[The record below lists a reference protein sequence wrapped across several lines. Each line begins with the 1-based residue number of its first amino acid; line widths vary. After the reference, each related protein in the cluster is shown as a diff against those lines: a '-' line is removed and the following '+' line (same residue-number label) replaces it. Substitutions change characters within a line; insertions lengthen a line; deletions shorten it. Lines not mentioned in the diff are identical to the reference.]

1 MKKLK
6 KNKRSCHKRRA
17 DDNDCLTLQ
26 MPNQS
31 RVELLQHVERL
42 PVLLAIKSDAAE
54 MCGVVLLCAKF
65 FFKKKFC
72 DDGAIVNISEHTN
85 IQCARIAQVP
95 PDTYC
100 T

>member
-54 MCGVVLLCAKF
+54 MC
-65 FFKKKFC
+65 
-72 DDGAIVNISEHTN
+72 
-85 IQCARIAQVP
+85 
-95 PDTYC
+95 
-100 T
+100 